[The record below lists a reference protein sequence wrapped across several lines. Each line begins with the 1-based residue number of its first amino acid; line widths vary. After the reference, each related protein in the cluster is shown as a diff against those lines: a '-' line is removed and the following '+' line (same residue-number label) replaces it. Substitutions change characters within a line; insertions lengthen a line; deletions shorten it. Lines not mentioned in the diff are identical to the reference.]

1 MFLFQNDFLGL
12 PDSPEKVTIVGSSA
26 LECSIELN
34 WVPRAITRSFAASL
48 IFTINLDQPPI
59 TNQLTKNCFSLKVTK
74 AKEKGPIS
82 WYFVFYQVQHN
93 MVEVKLSVDRPPFDV
108 AMGSSAGEGYF
119 ASRARKR
126 NRKTSHKLASLPV
139 TIFNFFSFIFSS
151 YSFYFPLFKVPTFIH
166 IYSNIVNVLNTTLGF
181 SFFF

>member
-1 MFLFQNDFLGL
+1 LLKSTTIILEHRERVLYCLKSKLSKSIKGLQKWPRADNKRCYLPGNLLVFLFQNDFLGL

-48 IFTINLDQPPI
+48 IFTVNLDQPPI

-82 WYFVFYQVQHN
+82 WY
-93 MVEVKLSVDRPPFDV
+93 
-108 AMGSSAGEGYF
+108 
-119 ASRARKR
+119 
-126 NRKTSHKLASLPV
+126 
-139 TIFNFFSFIFSS
+139 
-151 YSFYFPLFKVPTFIH
+151 
-166 IYSNIVNVLNTTLGF
+166 
-181 SFFF
+181 